1 MYIYILFICLFG
13 TTGQARICSGR
24 NVSANHQSHSP
35 AFSAKLQPSDVCI
48 SLPECRW
55 SKREPWSTDG
65 LRDQKKWLGLG
76 KMSWDVM
83 DTHTHIYK
91 YIYTYG
97 NIDCFHIVFIYGQH
111 FSCLKDYAKGKKH

>member
-1 MYIYILFICLFG
+1 MLFICLFG

-24 NVSANHQSHSP
+24 TVSGRNVSASHQSHSP
-35 AFSAKLQPSDVCI
+35 AFSAKFQPSDVCI

-65 LRDQKKWLGLG
+65 LRDHPWKWLGLG

-83 DTHTHIYK
+83 DTHTHIYIWK
-91 YIYTYG
+91 YRLLSYG
-97 NIDCFHIVFIYGQH
+97 FHLWPTLFM
-111 FSCLKDYAKGKKH
+111 S